1 MFGPAPEPSRP
12 NYMLTQ
18 IGAGLVTWLVLDY
31 LWLGL
36 LMNGFYKAQLG
47 TLARRSGENFAPFW
61 PPAILLYVLVVVAIA
76 VFVVPKGNGGPW
88 HAALY
93 GAFFGM
99 VAFGVYD
106 LTNYATLEGW
116 PLALTVVDMLWG
128 AFVCAAV
135 AVAMT
140 AVGR

>member
-1 MFGPAPEPSRP
+1 MV
-12 NYMLTQ
+12 LQ

-47 TLARRSGENFAPFW
+47 TLARRSGDSFAPLW
-61 PPAILLYVLVVVAIA
+61 TPAILLYVLVVIAIA
-76 VFVVPKGNGGPW
+76 VFVVPRAAGSLL
-88 HAALY
+88 HAAAF
-93 GAFFGM
+93 GAFFGL

-106 LTNYATLEGW
+106 LTNYATLDRW
-116 PLALTVVDMLWG
+116 PLVLTVVDMAWG

-135 AVAMT
+135 TAAMVL
-140 AVGR
+140 VGAGSGARA